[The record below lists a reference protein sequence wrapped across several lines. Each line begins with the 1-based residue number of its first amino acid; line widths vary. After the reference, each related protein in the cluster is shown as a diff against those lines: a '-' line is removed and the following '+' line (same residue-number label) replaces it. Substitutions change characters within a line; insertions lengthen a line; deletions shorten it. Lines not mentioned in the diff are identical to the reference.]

1 MIILDTNVLSE
12 ALKPAPHAGV
22 AAWLKA
28 LPATDVF
35 TTTITEAEIFYGV
48 ALLPAGK
55 RRTSLETIVQALFE
69 NDFAERILTFDST
82 AARAFAAIAAER
94 RTAGKPIGEFDAQI
108 AAIAR
113 AHGATLATRDVK
125 DFVGCGVTVVSPWVG

>member
-28 LPATDVF
+28 LPAADVF
-35 TTTITEAEIFYGV
+35 TTTITEAEVFYGA

-55 RRTSLETIVQALFE
+55 RRTSLDAVVRALFE
-69 NDFAERILTFDST
+69 SDFAERILPFDSA
-82 AARAFAAIAAER
+82 AARVFAAIAAER

-108 AAIAR
+108 AAITR

-125 DFVGCGVTVVSPWVG
+125 DFAGCGVVVVSPWVG

>member
-12 ALKPAPHAGV
+12 AFKPTPHAGV

-28 LPATDVF
+28 LPAADVF

-55 RRTSLETIVQALFE
+55 RRATLEAMVQGLFE
-69 NDFAERILTFDST
+69 NDFAGRILAFDSA

-94 RTAGKPIGEFDAQI
+94 RGAGKPIGEFDAQI

-113 AHGATLATRDVK
+113 AHGAMLATRDVK
-125 DFVGCGVTVVSPWVG
+125 DFAGCGVVVVSPWAG

>member
-28 LPATDVF
+28 LPAGDVF
-35 TTTITEAEIFYGV
+35 TTTITEAEVFYGV

-55 RRTSLETIVQALFE
+55 RRTSLEAVVRALFE
-69 NDFAERILTFDST
+69 SDFAERILPFDSA
-82 AARAFAAIAAER
+82 AARTFAAIAAER

-113 AHGATLATRDVK
+113 AHGATLATRDVR
-125 DFVGCGVTVVSPWVG
+125 DFAWCGVAVVSPWVG

>member
-12 ALKPAPHAGV
+12 AFKPAPHAGV
-22 AAWLKA
+22 AAWLRA
-28 LPATDVF
+28 LPAADVF

-48 ALLPAGK
+48 ALLPLGK
-55 RRTSLETIVQALFE
+55 RRATLETMVQALFE

-94 RTAGKPIGEFDAQI
+94 RGAGKPIGEFDAQI

-125 DFVGCGVTVVSPWVG
+125 DFAGCGVAVVSPWLG

>member
-12 ALKPAPHAGV
+12 AFKPTPHAGV

-28 LPATDVF
+28 LPAADVF

-55 RRTSLETIVQALFE
+55 RRASLEAMVLALFE
-69 NDFAERILTFDST
+69 NDFAGRILAFDSA

-94 RTAGKPIGEFDAQI
+94 RGAGKPIGEFDAQI

-113 AHGATLATRDVK
+113 AHGAMLATRDVK
-125 DFVGCGVTVVSPWVG
+125 DFAGCGVVVVSPWAG